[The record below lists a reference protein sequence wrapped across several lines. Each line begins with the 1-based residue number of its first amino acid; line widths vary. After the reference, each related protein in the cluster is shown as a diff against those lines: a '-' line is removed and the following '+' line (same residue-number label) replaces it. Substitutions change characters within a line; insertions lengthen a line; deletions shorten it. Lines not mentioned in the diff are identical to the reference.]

1 MTWRNNTCDVN
12 YSPSLFTFLQ
22 IINSMK
28 LTWFF
33 LCFIIK
39 MLDKRIIYTKY
50 TSRLVVIRLFQ
61 LTRHDTNSCTY
72 IMCIYLSSSSVV
84 IVLLHKMKFL
94 KFLKFGKKK
103 SFFNFLENFDFFMY
117 IVWVLLNER
126 VTVISIIDFARECN
140 MIFYCT

>member
-1 MTWRNNTCDVN
+1 
-12 YSPSLFTFLQ
+12 
-22 IINSMK
+22 
-28 LTWFF
+28 
-33 LCFIIK
+33 